1 MELILYYIKISAGL
15 LISFLVLIFIL
26 GTFAYLSMRNFK
38 QTSKF
43 KVAFYG
49 LFLGFKN
56 IDIIRLSAVVI
67 RTFIICY
74 ATAIV
79 TQERIFICISMVGI
93 LSLIY
98 IFLTPKKFVY
108 SLVSSLMQ
116 MVMIYFIYIIGDY
129 MNEIEFSY
137 PMLGIKITLIV
148 FTLILSIYL
157 FLRDLNDI
165 VEARWNKDFE
175 KSRKNLKVEKNNI
188 FMQSEKKGIK

>member
-1 MELILYYIKISAGL
+1 MELVLYYIKISASL
-15 LISFLVLIFIL
+15 LISFLVLMFIL
-26 GTFAYLSMRNFK
+26 GIFAYLSMGNFK

-56 IDIIRLSAVVI
+56 IDIIRLSTVVI

-74 ATAIV
+74 STAIV
-79 TQERIFICISMVGI
+79 TQEKIYISLAIIGI

-98 IFLTPKKFVY
+98 ICLTPKKFVY

-116 MVMIYFIYIIGDY
+116 MVMVYFIFIIGDY
-129 MNEIEFSY
+129 MSEIEFSY

-148 FTLILSIYL
+148 FTLILAIYL
-157 FLRDLNDI
+157 FLRDFNDI
-165 VEARWNKDFE
+165 VEDRWNKDFE
-175 KSRKNLKVEKNNI
+175 KSRKNLKVEKP
-188 FMQSEKKGIK
+188 